1 MTIRIVFWYDNS
13 NVVMFF
19 KGVLLFEIHTKI
31 LKGEMI
37 TRICFNIIQLSADQR
52 GQGAMSLIIAEKG

>member
-1 MTIRIVFWYDNS
+1 
-13 NVVMFF
+13 MFF
-19 KGVLLFEIHTKI
+19 KGVLLFEMHTKM

-52 GQGAMSLIIAEKG
+52 GQGAMSLIVLKKGDGNHNGSNISSSEYV